1 MSLFVPSLKARGHLE
16 NVHITV
22 GIVGSRKILQDDDY
36 GSKGWSALGQHLTIY
51 GFDADEEA
59 CEAANAELETRK
71 VAWQEKHIPLALASQ
86 VGEAT
91 LYVTGHPACSSLY
104 PPNESLISRFNGFEH
119 SMKPAF
125 SIELETTTIDQFC
138 MNENVEFDFLQ
149 VDVQGADLDV
159 LKGARAALESC
170 LLGVQ
175 VEVEFI
181 PLYHQQ
187 PLFTDIDLFLRDYGL
202 TLFDL
207 VTDNPWCR
215 VTRSCSPIRS
225 ATRAGQLTWA
235 DACYLR
241 DPLQHQANSTQ
252 TPAQILKLACLA
264 DVLEFPDYALE
275 LLCYVTI
282 KYGNDPIY
290 DFAPVIVEVFSQ
302 FSELANQGIDAFVNA
317 MRDRLSSTLL

>member
-1 MSLFVPSLKARGHLE
+1 MTLFVPHLKARGHLE
-16 NVHITV
+16 NLHIIV

-59 CEAANAELETRK
+59 CDAANAELARRNIT
-71 VAWQEKHIPLALASQ
+71 WQEKHIPLALAST

-104 PPNESLISRFNGFEH
+104 PPNEPLISRFNGFEH
-119 SMKPAF
+119 SMKPNF
-125 SIELETTTIDQFC
+125 TIEIETTTIDEFC
-138 MNENVEFDFLQ
+138 ARENVQFDFLQ

-159 LKGARAALESC
+159 LKGASEVLKNY
-170 LLGVQ
+170 LLGVL

-187 PLFTDIDLFLRDYGL
+187 PLFTDIDLFLRNHNL

-207 VTDNPWCR
+207 ITDNPWCR
-215 VTRSCSPIRS
+215 VTRSCSPFRA

-241 DPLQHQANSTQ
+241 DPLQHQFTEIQS
-252 TPAQILKLACLA
+252 PAQILKIACLA
-264 DVLEFPDYALE
+264 DALEFPDYTLE
-275 LLCYVTI
+275 LLGYLTI
-282 KYGNDPIY
+282 TYGNDPVY
-290 DFAPVIVEVFSQ
+290 NFASVIVEVLSQ
-302 FSELANQGIDAFVNA
+302 FPDLVNQGVDALPIMA
-317 MRDRLSSTLL
+317 AIRDRL